1 MKIYLDVL
9 FLLNFGFDFLL
20 LLVVSII
27 LRRNVRLIRIIFGG
41 LVGGLSIFILFFKIN
56 SFKLFILKILI
67 SVIMILVTFSY
78 KNIRYFMKN
87 FFFLYS
93 ASMILGGFLYFL
105 NIEFSYKQEGL
116 VFYHDGLSINF
127 IFLII
132 FSPIILYIYIRQ
144 GLNLKNNF
152 SNYYKVNI
160 YLKNKKIRLNGFLD
174 TGNKLKDPYSG
185 KPIIVVNEKSIKK
198 DNYNYLLVPVKTVSE
213 ESMMR
218 CIKIDE
224 VEIIGVGKKKDV
236 LLGLTKMKID
246 MEGIDCILNQS
257 LLEG

>member
-9 FLLNFGFDFLL
+9 FFLNFGFDFLL

-27 LRRNVRLIRIIFGG
+27 LRRNVRLIRMILGG
-41 LVGGLSIFILFFKIN
+41 LVGGLSIFILFLKIN
-56 SFKLFILKILI
+56 SFELFILKILI

-78 KNIRYFMKN
+78 KNIRYFVKN

-132 FSPIILYIYIRQ
+132 FSPVILYIYIRQ